1 MYGQDIKWKRE
12 LLTVDNATLV
22 NSFTCG
28 IDYLNFGEYLYDI
41 ALDDQ
46 DARTY
51 VYIDVEKNKIFAY
64 AALSCT
70 VLMFEDSGSNADY
83 SPAILIDKFI
93 VDEDYRGMPF
103 SDSESDTL
111 SQAIL
116 ADVIDTAEQISK
128 TVIGAKYIVL
138 YSTKRAHQFYKN
150 CGIKDFDEESMTP
163 TTNQADKDDCKP
175 MYWLI

>member
-1 MYGQDIKWKRE
+1 MYGQDVKWKRE

-28 IDYLNFGEYLYDI
+28 IDYINFGEYLNDV

-51 VYIDVEKNKIFAY
+51 IYIDTERKKIFAF
-64 AALSCT
+64 ASISCT
-70 VLMFEDSGSNADY
+70 VLMFEDSGSNTDY

-93 VDEDYRGMPF
+93 VDEDYRHMPL
-103 SDSESDTL
+103 SEGEKETL
-111 SQAIL
+111 SQAVL
-116 ADVIDTAEQISK
+116 ADVIDTAEHISK

-138 YSTKRAHQFYKN
+138 YSTNKAHNFYLK
-150 CGIKDFDEESMTP
+150 CRIRDFDDESMTP
-163 TTNQADKDDCKP
+163 TTNQADVHDCKP